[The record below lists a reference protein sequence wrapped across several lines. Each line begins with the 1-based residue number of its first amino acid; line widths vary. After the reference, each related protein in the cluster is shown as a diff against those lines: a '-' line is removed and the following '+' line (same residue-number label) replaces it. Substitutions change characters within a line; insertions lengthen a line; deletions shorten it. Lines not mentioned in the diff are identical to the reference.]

1 MPNIQTA
8 RMFQKA
14 LNNSDMLL
22 RIGKNRIGNALIRDN
37 LSKREAG

>member
-14 LNNSDMLL
+14 LNNSDMPL
-22 RIGKNRIGNALIRDN
+22 RNGKNRIGNALIRDK